1 MTVGIPTTYQDL
13 LRAPVYAVLSTLMPD
28 GQPQSTVIWCDN
40 DGRNVFVNTMRGFR
54 KEKNMRSDPRATVLA
69 YRLDNPLR
77 SVEVRGRVVEMTEVG
92 ALAHLDRLSEAYT
105 GLTPYFGK
113 CVPVELAKRETPVLC
128 RIVPVHVVTLD
139 AGKPCGKQPVG
150 NPAVLGVDRG
160 TIPASHADLLLKP
173 IHGVLTTLMPDGQP
187 QSSLVWCDYDGQH
200 VRINTSRER
209 QKGRNMERDPRVTLL
224 VIDPMDT
231 SRYIELRGVA
241 ALTEACAV
249 EHLDMLTRKYTAYDR
264 FYGNIY
270 PLEKQALETRIICQ
284 IEPTKITL
292 DAIHR

>member
-1 MTVGIPTTYQDL
+1 M
-13 LRAPVYAVLSTLMPD
+13 YAVLSTLMPD

-40 DGRNVFVNTMRGFR
+40 DGRSVFVNTMRGFR

-113 CVPVELAKRETPVLC
+113 CVPVELAERETPVLC
-128 RIVPVHVVTLD
+128 RIEPMYVVTLD
-139 AGKPCGKQPVG
+139 AGKPSRKQPVG
-150 NPAVLGVDRG
+150 NPAISEVERG
-160 TIPASHADLLLKP
+160 PIPVSHVDLLLRP
-173 IHGVLTTLMPDGQP
+173 IHGVLTTLMPDGHP
-187 QSSLVWCDYDGQH
+187 QSSLVWCSYDGQH
-200 VRINTSRER
+200 VRVNTSRER
-209 QKGRNMERDPRVTLL
+209 QKGKNLERDPRVTLL
-224 VIDPMDT
+224 LIDPIDS
-231 SRYIELRGVA
+231 SRYIELRGVVTI
-241 ALTEACAV
+241 TETCAV
-249 EHLDMLTRKYTAYDR
+249 EHLNVLTRKYTAYDS

-270 PLEKQALETRIICQ
+270 PVEQQARETRIICQ

>member
-1 MTVGIPTTYQDL
+1 MIVGIPATYRDL
-13 LRAPVYAVLSTLMPD
+13 LQAPVYAVLSTLMPD
-28 GQPQSTVIWCDN
+28 GHPQSTVIWCDN
-40 DGRNVFVNTMRGFR
+40 DGYYVFVNTMRGFR

-105 GLTPYFGK
+105 GLTPYFGQ
-113 CVPVELAKRETPVLC
+113 CVPVELAERETPVLC
-128 RIVPVHVVTLD
+128 HIEPVHVVTLD
-139 AGKPCGKQPVG
+139 AGKSSRKQPVG
-150 NPAVLGVDRG
+150 NPAILGVERG
-160 TIPASHADLLLKP
+160 PIPPSHVDLLLNP
-173 IHGVLTTLMPDGQP
+173 IHAVLTTLMPDGQP
-187 QSSLVWCDYDGQH
+187 QSSLVWCSYDGQH
-200 VRINTSRER
+200 VRVNTSRER
-209 QKGRNMERDPRVTLL
+209 QKGKNMGRDPRVTLL
-224 VIDPMDT
+224 VIDPTDT

-241 ALTEACAV
+241 TLTETCAV

-270 PLEKQALETRIICQ
+270 PSEQEARETRIICQ